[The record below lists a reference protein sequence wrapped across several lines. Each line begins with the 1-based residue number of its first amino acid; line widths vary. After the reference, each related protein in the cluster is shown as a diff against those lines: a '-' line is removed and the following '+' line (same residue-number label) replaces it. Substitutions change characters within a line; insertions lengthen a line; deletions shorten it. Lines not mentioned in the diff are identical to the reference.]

1 MNTIDVCRAAKN
13 TLCEEHGAAFDLGRA
28 KMSRARGAVR
38 WAHALLND
46 KLCETGGQLSSSNN
60 QRYRATRRALW
71 SGPKVIAAEEG
82 LVMGA
87 SKLRTMFGVLGINC

>member
-1 MNTIDVCRAAKN
+1 MNTIDVCRAAKKGVW
-13 TLCEEHGAAFDLGRA
+13 LEHGAAFDLGRA

-60 QRYRATRRALW
+60 QR
-71 SGPKVIAAEEG
+71 
-82 LVMGA
+82 
-87 SKLRTMFGVLGINC
+87 